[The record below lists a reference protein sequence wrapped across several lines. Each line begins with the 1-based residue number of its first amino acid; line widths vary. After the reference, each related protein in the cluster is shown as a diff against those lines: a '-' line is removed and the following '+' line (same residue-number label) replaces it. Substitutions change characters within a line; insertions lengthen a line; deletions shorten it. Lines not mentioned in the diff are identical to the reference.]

1 MVTQWDTQSMSYQ
14 EDNGIQQRDYQQNT
28 GPADPKNNTGTDE
41 ACPYCKKPHHTR
53 EQCWLRKSDED
64 LQDKVKTL
72 LPSLKKIYKAQE
84 EILQQ
89 GGLKPHQGK

>member
-14 EDNGIQQRDYQQNT
+14 EDNGIQQRDYQQHT
-28 GPADPKNNTGTDE
+28 GPAAPKNNTGTDE

-53 EQCWLRKSDED
+53 EQCKLRKSDED
-64 LQDKVKTL
+64 LKDKVKTL
-72 LPSLKKIYKAQE
+72 LLSLKKIYKAQE

-89 GGLKPHQGK
+89 RGLKPHQGK

>member
-1 MVTQWDTQSMSYQ
+1 MEFS
-14 EDNGIQQRDYQQNT
+14 NGITSRILGPPLQRTIQARMKHVRTAQNLT
-28 GPADPKNNTGTDE
+28 T
-41 ACPYCKKPHHTR
+41 H

-64 LQDKVKTL
+64 LKDKVKTL